1 MIHHH
6 IIRSSRSG
14 FLLQEANR
22 PKARHT
28 PLNPAVLLLPPL
40 KMDGYG
46 SWDTMD
52 LHQIEVCPTSLL
64 LCSRLPCCH
73 LRPASTACAKEN
85 CEGVTLWGWGFD
97 IPSSPSLLRLSLQHA
112 TPGPLVP
119 ASALS
124 TIFEVCSVGKGLQCE
139 AIRLTPCLHH

>member
-64 LCSRLPCCH
+64 LCSRLPCCR

-85 CEGVTLWGWGFD
+85 CEVSHYGVGALTYRHHHPCCDSLCSMPLLAHWFLPLHSVLYSKFVVSERVCNVR
-97 IPSSPSLLRLSLQHA
+97 PS
-112 TPGPLVP
+112 G
-119 ASALS
+119 
-124 TIFEVCSVGKGLQCE
+124 
-139 AIRLTPCLHH
+139 